1 MEEQH
6 NEEIGNT
13 LGILRKALLPGFEA
27 FEIPSLSGMKSLI
40 GSPISNLELTN
51 VFNVP
56 LIPGPTSDYNV
67 IYSTL
72 KVAHGIS
79 SWASGEGTK
88 TIASADLDL
97 YKKLYMLIDGRAD
110 LRSMLVLC
118 FSKIHIIFAYLRAIE
133 TLLQQ
138 SDIDL
143 AWMKSKWF
151 GENTVKQVL
160 TCSRMLLDLECH
172 EDTYLALRLML
183 I

>member
-1 MEEQH
+1 MAAQ
-6 NEEIGNT
+6 
-13 LGILRKALLPGFEA
+13 FQ
-27 FEIPSLSGMKSLI
+27 
-40 GSPISNLELTN
+40 NLELTS

-72 KVAHGIS
+72 NVAHGIS
-79 SWASGEGTK
+79 TGTPGEGTK
-88 TIASADLDL
+88 TIASAHLDL
-97 YKKLYMLIDGRAD
+97 YKKLYMLVDGRAD
-110 LRSMLVLC
+110 LRSMFVLC
-118 FSKIHIIFAYLRAIE
+118 LSKIHIIFAYLRAIG
-133 TLLQQ
+133 TFLQK

-160 TCSRMLLDLECH
+160 TCSRILLVLECH
-172 EDTYLALRLML
+172 EDTYLALRLMR